1 MNVPG
6 CRRKFRTRS
15 PPMGRRLQIENPEK
29 AAGPLGL
36 RIKLIVFAYQARLI
50 FKGGTT
56 LGEQVA

>member
-1 MNVPG
+1 ME
-6 CRRKFRTRS
+6 RR
-15 PPMGRRLQIENPEK
+15 PQIKNPAK
-29 AAGPLGL
+29 ARGPLGL

>member
-6 CRRKFRTRS
+6 GRRKFQTRS
-15 PPMGRRLQIENPEK
+15 PRMERRPQIKNPAK
-29 AAGPLGL
+29 ARGPLGL